1 MFRLL
6 GILMVVSTTLFFA
19 GNSIGSSS
27 VEKTVKKRIEMFK
40 SSGSNLKKLSKLIRS
55 GDNIASAELVNF
67 HIKWSEEMLL
77 LFPAGSEASTSNG
90 SDASSDI
97 WRDITGFKKRVDHY
111 NLSSKKL
118 SEALKINDIS
128 LIQKNF
134 KGLVES
140 CKSCHK
146 HFRN

>member
-1 MFRLL
+1 
-6 GILMVVSTTLFFA
+6 MVVSTTLFFA